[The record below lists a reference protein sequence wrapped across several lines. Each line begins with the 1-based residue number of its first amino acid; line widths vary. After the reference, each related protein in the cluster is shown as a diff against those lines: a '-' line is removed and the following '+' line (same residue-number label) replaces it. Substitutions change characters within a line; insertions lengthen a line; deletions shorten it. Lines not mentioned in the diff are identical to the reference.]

1 MPVSSNILVSTTTVS
16 GYYPALT
23 IIDIKVKFGEPVV
36 VTGTPRLKLNNLVN
50 VNYTSG
56 TGTDTLSFR
65 YTVQSGNSED
75 VIGLDAASQT
85 ALELNDGTIKS
96 VADNKDMTLI
106 LPFPGA
112 VNSMGHGKIIVIDTI
127 APSIT
132 NITSNKTNGTY
143 GTDASIS
150 IQIVFSETINVQ
162 AATPQLTLETGDS
175 DRIINCNSGSGT
187 DTLTCVYQVQEGD
200 RSSDLDYVSTNSLVL
215 NSSTIKDAAG
225 NNANITLFAPGT

>member
-16 GYYPALT
+16 GYYPSLT
-23 IIDIKVKFGEPVV
+23 IIYIKVKFGDPVV
-36 VTGTPRLKLNNLVN
+36 VTGTPSLKLNNLVN

-200 RSSDLDYVSTNSLVL
+200 R
-215 NSSTIKDAAG
+215 
-225 NNANITLFAPGT
+225 